1 MPSKLNRRQYLG
13 TMLGAG
19 AGLSLSNA
27 SFAATS
33 STPAAPPQVTLGKTG
48 ITTSRLA
55 LGTGVSAGKRRSKAS
70 DKGFSNFVE
79 LYEHAYERGINFF
92 DLADWYGS
100 HIYFREALRHM
111 PREKVTILSKFWWR
125 NDGNK
130 VGEIPA
136 DYRSRSAKKALT
148 RFNQELQTNYIDILL
163 LHCLMKPDWTEDMQ
177 PYMDVFSEAKDQGK
191 IKALGVSCHNFG
203 AMETA
208 VDSPWVDVILARL
221 NPAEVAMDA
230 SPEKVIALLQKAKA
244 KGIGVIGMKVYGNG
258 KLVGRREECMRFAQ
272 NHGVFDAMTI
282 GMLSKE
288 QIDENLGLMAKY
300 PASKEALT

>member
-1 MPSKLNRRQYLG
+1 MSSKLNRRQYIG

-27 SFAATS
+27 SFAAEAS
-33 STPAAPPQVTLGKTG
+33 VAPKPPNVTLGKSG

-55 LGTGVSAGKRRSKAS
+55 LGTGVSAGKLRSKAT
-70 DKGFSNFVE
+70 DVGFAEFVE
-79 LYEHAYERGINFF
+79 LFEYAYDRGITFF

-100 HIYFREALRHM
+100 HIYFREALRRI

-125 NDGNK
+125 NDGNNLSDL
-130 VGEIPA
+130 PA
-136 DYRSRSAKKALT
+136 DYKVRSAKKALK
-148 RFNQELQTNYIDILL
+148 RFKFELQTDYIDIML
-163 LHCLMKPDWTEDMQ
+163 LHCLVKPDWTDDMQ
-177 PYMDVFSEAKDQGK
+177 PYMDVFSEAKAKGEL
-191 IKALGVSCHNFG
+191 KALGVSCHNFG

-230 SPEKVIALLQKAKA
+230 SPEKVIALLEKAKA

-258 KLVGRREECMRFAQ
+258 KLVKRREECMEFAQ
-272 NHGVFDAMTI
+272 SHGVFDAMTI
-282 GMLSKE
+282 GMLNKA
-288 QIDENLGLMAKY
+288 QIDENLSLMAKY
-300 PASKEALT
+300 PTVERVAT

>member
-1 MPSKLNRRQYLG
+1 
-13 TMLGAG
+13 MLGAG

-33 STPAAPPQVTLGKTG
+33 GIPAAPPQVTLGKTG

-55 LGTGVSAGKRRSKAS
+55 LGTGVSAGKLRSKAS
-70 DKGFSNFVE
+70 DKGFADFVE
-79 LYEHAYERGINFF
+79 LFEHAYERGINFF
-92 DLADWYGS
+92 DLAEWYGS
-100 HIYFREALRHM
+100 HVYFREALRQI

-125 NDGNK
+125 NDGNN
-130 VGEIPA
+130 VGELPV
-136 DYRSRSAKKALT
+136 DFRSQSARKALT
-148 RFNQELQTNYIDILL
+148 RFKQELQTDYIDILL

-177 PYMDVFSEAKDQGK
+177 PYMDVFSEAKAKGEL
-191 IKALGVSCHNFG
+191 KALGVSCHNFG

-230 SPEKVIALLQKAKA
+230 SPEKVIALLAKAKA

-258 KLVGRREECMRFAQ
+258 KLVERREECMRYAQ

-288 QIDENLGLMAKY
+288 QIDENLELMAKY
-300 PASKEALT
+300 PVSRERLT